1 MRMLKLVRLAAA
13 LAALGWIAFIAADLR
28 PFTGIDPDAS
38 PAEMADEL
46 DGVLDRAM
54 RRYSIAGVAAGALRD
69 GEVIWSAR
77 RGAARADGTPVI
89 GQTAFNL
96 GSVSKP
102 VTVWAVLTLA
112 RDGRIDLDAP
122 VQSYLTRFTLPESEF
137 DASGVTV
144 RRLLQHVGGINIHGY
159 GGYSPEEDQPA
170 DIVELSQTYEPLQLV
185 REPGRASSYS
195 GGGYVLLQMMVE
207 DVSGQG
213 FDAYVREQVFT
224 PLGMEHSGFIE
235 ADLPTRS
242 AAFNYYR
249 REIEDL
255 RDVALAAAGVYMS
268 GDDMEAFLLAHLGG
282 GGVLPLSWLDQ
293 AFLPSEGTP
302 NIGMSYTRLET
313 PGGLLIGHGGNNSSW
328 NAQIYIRPET
338 GDGFYFMTN
347 ATSGAQLD
355 FDLSC
360 TWLSA
365 VREMPVEQVCD
376 EAFELTHQ
384 ISLGAGLVGVLAVLV
399 GYWLFAGLAAGRR
412 RLCLLPKGRGPL
424 RLIGRM
430 VLFVLTLVLT
440 LGCAWFFYT
449 NSVMWRTQ
457 VIFIDEIPVDE
468 FERLLPA
475 VLALLTGLALSLWS
489 SPADRAKSSAELSRQ
504 D

>member
-1 MRMLKLVRLAAA
+1 MRMLKLVRLVAA

-77 RGAARADGTPVI
+77 RGAARADGTPV
-89 GQTAFNL
+89 T
-96 GSVSKP
+96 
-102 VTVWAVLTLA
+102 
-112 RDGRIDLDAP
+112 
-122 VQSYLTRFTLPESEF
+122 
-137 DASGVTV
+137 
-144 RRLLQHVGGINIHGY
+144 
-159 GGYSPEEDQPA
+159 EEDQPA

-282 GGVLPLSWLDQ
+282 GGVLPLSWLDR

-412 RLCLLPKGRGPL
+412 GLCVLPKGRGPL
-424 RLIGRM
+424 RLTGRM

-457 VIFIDEIPVDE
+457 VIFIDEMPVDE

-489 SPADRAKSSAELSRQ
+489 SPGERAKSSAELSRQ